1 MKIAHVAIWTSD
13 LERSRRFYETYFR
26 GQSNNKYVNEK
37 KGFSSY
43 FLFFEGSA
51 SLEIMQCNDIFE
63 NREEKEM
70 IGLAHIAFRVW
81 SRKIVDKMIETLRED
96 GYRILGEP
104 RLTGD
109 GYYEGIVADPDGNR
123 IEIVV

>member
-1 MKIAHVAIWTSD
+1 MRIAHIAIWTRD

-26 GQSNNKYVNEK
+26 GKSNNKYVNEK

-43 FLFFEGSA
+43 FLSFEGSA
-51 SLEIMQCNDIFE
+51 SLEIMQRNDIFE
-63 NREEKEM
+63 KREEKEM

-81 SRKIVDKMIETLRED
+81 SRKTVDKMIEILRED
-96 GYRILGEP
+96 GCQILGEP